1 MKIFAQTLQDLESA
15 AHNESRGVDSRS
27 VRVDRRDLQE
37 LLFHFNRIDDE
48 LRQLHHDKQSKM
60 NTTTIQLETLD
71 ALSNASFKSP
81 RVHIVRERILQCK
94 SSFDIIRLLTSAFL
108 HVDEDVM
115 RLANEVVNLK
125 NTSPHIP
132 PILLDKN
139 QIFMGI
145 DIAGV
150 GKDVGVYRDIQ
161 TQSDT
166 KI

>member
-1 MKIFAQTLQDLESA
+1 MKSFAQILLDLESSA
-15 AHNESRGVDSRS
+15 YNEYRGVDSRS
-27 VRVDRRDLQE
+27 VNVDRRDLQE
-37 LLFHFNRIDDE
+37 LLFHFNRIDNE
-48 LRQLHHDKQSKM
+48 LRQLHHDKQRQM
-60 NTTTIQLETLD
+60 NATTIQLETLD
-71 ALSNASFKSP
+71 ALSNASSKSP

-115 RLANEVVNLK
+115 RLANEVINLK

-139 QIFMGI
+139 QTFMGV

-150 GKDVGVYRDIQ
+150 GKDVGTYHDGHG
-161 TQSDT
+161 SD
-166 KI
+166 K